1 MDSDATVG
9 DVITG
14 EYVGVSES
22 DSVAGTVGL
31 MCDEQSS
38 SAIVVRGSD
47 PVGIVTEWDVLE
59 MVDAGMDPG
68 ETAVSEVMST
78 PVRSIPPDATL
89 VEAAGVMSSENI
101 RNLLVE
107 DGDETVGVLTDRDV
121 IAMVASL
128 RPNAGAN
135 PGVGGPP
142 AGEFD
147 GVEPAPEDDAGGFRS
162 SATPAATDA
171 EFSSQGVCEECGSLT
186 DALADRNGQLVCA
199 DCREM

>member
-14 EYVGVSES
+14 EYVGVTES

-31 MCDEQSS
+31 MCDDQSS
-38 SAIVVRGSD
+38 SAIVLRGSD

-59 MVDAGMDPG
+59 MVDAGMDPD

-89 VEAAGVMSSENI
+89 VEAAGVMSTENI

-107 DGDETVGVLTDRDV
+107 DDDVVGVLTDRDV
-121 IAMVASL
+121 IALVASL
-128 RPNAGAN
+128 RPNSVED
-135 PGVGGPP
+135 PGVGGPT
-142 AGEFD
+142 GEEFEA
-147 GVEPAPEDDAGGFRS
+147 VESDPEGGTTGFRS
-162 SATPAATDA
+162 SAAPAATDA
-171 EFSSQGVCEECGSLT
+171 EYSTQGLCEVCG
-186 DALADRNGQLVCA
+186 ALADTLAERNGQLVCS